1 MAFNN
6 LDLTFQRPNNKT
18 INRIQLKP
26 LRTFRVSR
34 RMCSV
39 VYWGHFITLHF
50 VQNISQHF
58 VVEMFVETMRLHS
71 AHLLVALVVS
81 SHYWGLTSG
90 QTLPRSSFSPASY
103 LLARSHSWQS
113 VGGGESLAGQEEV
126 RPGVCLPVTFSRS
139 GASYSAGGDWWTVF
153 TSLRHYI

>member
-1 MAFNN
+1 MTIAEVAFNN

-50 VQNISQHF
+50 VRNISQHF
-58 VVEMFVETMRLHS
+58 VVEMFVETAQCTPTGGLGGVT
-71 AHLLVALVVS
+71 LLRTYFWSNFTPLLLLS
-81 SHYWGLTSG
+81 CL
-90 QTLPRSSFSPASY
+90 LPPC
-103 LLARSHSWQS
+103 Q
-113 VGGGESLAGQEEV
+113 ESLDSQRGEE
-126 RPGVCLPVTFSRS
+126 R
-139 GASYSAGGDWWTVF
+139 A
-153 TSLRHYI
+153 